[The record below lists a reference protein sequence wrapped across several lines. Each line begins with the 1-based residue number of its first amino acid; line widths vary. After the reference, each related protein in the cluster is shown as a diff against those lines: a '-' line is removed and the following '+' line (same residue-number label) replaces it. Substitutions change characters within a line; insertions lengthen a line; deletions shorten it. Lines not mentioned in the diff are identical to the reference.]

1 MLGPDALPASS
12 MTAEERI
19 AEVGQILPLG
29 PNHRHGHKSSSLSA
43 NGLIDV
49 EAGCS
54 ELAEHPLATSANRGI
69 SCELQYPSDEATCQ
83 PDRAG
88 RPT

>member
-29 PNHRHGHKSSSLSA
+29 PNHRHGHKSSSLSP
-43 NGLIDV
+43 NGLIDI
-49 EAGCS
+49 EAECF
-54 ELAEHPLATSANRGI
+54 ELAEHPLATSASRGI
-69 SCELQYPSDEATCQ
+69 SCELQCSGDEAMCPLARLDQ
-83 PDRAG
+83 
-88 RPT
+88 RP